1 MKEID
6 ESSARLR
13 AASYCSTAERCRS
26 EVRRKLE
33 EWNAPPAAFDRIL
46 NYLESENY
54 LNEARFCRAFSHD
67 KLRYSGWGRIK
78 ISQALR
84 LKEIDA
90 SLIKDALAELDDEE
104 YTATLKKLIAA
115 KNRTLRAASDYERN
129 GKLIRFAAGRGFE
142 PSLICRLLHTSEDDY

>member
-6 ESSARLR
+6 ESSARQR
-13 AASYCSTAERCRS
+13 AAAYCSTAERCRS
-26 EVRRKLE
+26 EVYHKLE
-33 EWNAPPAAFDRIL
+33 RWNAPPATFDRIL
-46 NYLESENY
+46 SYLESENY
-54 LNEARFCRAFSHD
+54 LNEARFCRAFAHD

-78 ISQALR
+78 IFQALR

-90 SLIKDALAELDDEE
+90 SLVKDALAELDEEE
-104 YTATLKKLIAA
+104 YTATLKKLLAA
-115 KNRTLRAASDYERN
+115 KSRTLRAAFDYERN